1 MLTELG
7 LVLVLALGNAFFA
20 LAEIALIASRK
31 SRLRYMA
38 RTSTRAQVALR
49 LAQRPDRFLST
60 VQVGITLITLIT
72 GAATGASIS
81 GAIRGWLARMGL
93 PVAEHASLVI
103 GLVLGFILVTT
114 INITVGELV
123 PKRAALVAPERIAQI
138 VAFPMQVMSWLM
150 APFVWFLDLITSA
163 VLRVLQLHRVSRE
176 KVSEEEI
183 RLLVAEGAEQG
194 VLDLDER
201 NMVNR
206 VLRLGDRTVDSVM
219 TPRPRI
225 AWLDAAAPLAENLAV
240 LRATPYSR
248 YPVYREG
255 EEEVLGVLEVK
266 RLLQSLAQDPDAAK
280 QPRLDLF
287 RKLTKP
293 LFVPA
298 TTRAL
303 DLLDEFRDA
312 KTPFALVV
320 DEYGDIEGLV
330 TLNDVLTAVVGHPAG
345 NGSGGASGNASALR
359 RDDGSWLV
367 SGSLSTDDLRE
378 LLKLDELPNEEEG
391 DYYTLAG
398 MLIEML
404 GHIPIEGESTTWHG
418 LKFEVVDLDG
428 ARIDKVL
435 ISPIAKG
442 AQTGETDLD
451 DG

>member
-1 MLTELG
+1 MT
-7 LVLVLALGNAFFA
+7 
-20 LAEIALIASRK
+20 
-31 SRLRYMA
+31 
-38 RTSTRAQVALR
+38 
-49 LAQRPDRFLST
+49 
-60 VQVGITLITLIT
+60 
-72 GAATGASIS
+72 
-81 GAIRGWLARMGL
+81 
-93 PVAEHASLVI
+93 
-103 GLVLGFILVTT
+103 
-114 INITVGELV
+114 
-123 PKRAALVAPERIAQI
+123 
-138 VAFPMQVMSWLM
+138 
-150 APFVWFLDLITSA
+150 PFVWFLDVLTSG
-163 VLRVLQLHRVSRE
+163 VLRLFRLQRFTRE

-345 NGSGGASGNASALR
+345 SGSGGTTGNASALR
-359 RDDGSWLV
+359 RDDGSLLV

-404 GHIPIEGESTTWHG
+404 GHIPVEGESITWHG

-435 ISPIAKG
+435 VTPIAEGKQPDE
-442 AQTGETDLD
+442 AELD